1 MPRQLLSDALEQAE
15 RSEPVVRSAAL
26 LIKAHEVHEEDSL
39 FGFGSVGF
47 MEQAQDG
54 LPRMPDFLR
63 LANIMDLHM
72 AAPDESSNPELA
84 LRPMKSELLRVAR
97 GSTPGGVIIN
107 SIGSSLTMDELCQEL
122 EGGLDRPIVDETHL
136 GATYALNVHSEALST
151 REFLHVLCDK
161 LGLVVTPGR
170 REISMLVARQG

>member
-26 LIKAHEVHEEDSL
+26 LIKAHEVHEEDSQ
-39 FGFGSVGF
+39 FGFGSIGF

>member
-15 RSEPVVRSAAL
+15 RSEPVVRAAAL
-26 LIKAHEVHEEDSL
+26 LHIARVLNAFDHAEAERVLDR
-39 FGFGSVGF
+39 GI
-47 MEQAQDG
+47 A
-54 LPRMPDFLR
+54 
-63 LANIMDLHM
+63 LAADL
-72 AAPDESSNPELA
+72 AEPDE
-84 LRPMKSELLRVAR
+84 
-97 GSTPGGVIIN
+97 
-107 SIGSSLTMDELCQEL
+107 EL

-136 GATYALNVHSEALST
+136 GGTYALNVHSEALST